1 MRRCVMSDSSEN
13 ERGYELLLL
22 RLERWTDELATRGPK
37 AVPEVYREMNRVL
50 ENDAAQP
57 EPCIDFNHQKNYS

>member
-1 MRRCVMSDSSEN
+1 MSESSEN

-50 ENDAAQP
+50 ENDAARP
-57 EPCIDFNHQKNYS
+57 EPCIDFDHQKNYT